1 MNPAWLSP
9 ALLSPLRLTTQLS
22 ASYCPALSSMRRPWP
37 DAVFSRR
44 SDRQIQA
51 TAYRPLPRESQGRL
65 VPSAPVLTEGS
76 RTGTLRFENHTP
88 PFKSRKRPC
97 RPAPSR
103 ASFRHNRS
111 PHSEAWKGP
120 GQVQRSACWDQWQTR
135 EATTLHTCAGFRLLL
150 HGPGTPR
157 GHTGQAD
164 PEATTPGPLR
174 GCCKPSCSHSHLGP
188 RPRTRLCPTMITS
201 AGHRAGHPKA
211 LGPRPDPLGRVSVTS
226 SPRMGTR
233 CVCAAWG

>member
-1 MNPAWLSP
+1 MPSSP
-9 ALLSPLRLTTQLS
+9 DGATGKSKLRLTARFPEKARA
-22 ASYCPALSSMRRPWP
+22 ASSPAPPFLQRAPGL
-37 DAVFSRR
+37 AL
-44 SDRQIQA
+44 
-51 TAYRPLPRESQGRL
+51 YRLKITP
-65 VPSAPVLTEGS
+65 
-76 RTGTLRFENHTP
+76 P

-135 EATTLHTCAGFRLLL
+135 EATTLHTRAGFRLLL

-211 LGPRPDPLGRVSVTS
+211 LGPRPDPLGRVSVTC